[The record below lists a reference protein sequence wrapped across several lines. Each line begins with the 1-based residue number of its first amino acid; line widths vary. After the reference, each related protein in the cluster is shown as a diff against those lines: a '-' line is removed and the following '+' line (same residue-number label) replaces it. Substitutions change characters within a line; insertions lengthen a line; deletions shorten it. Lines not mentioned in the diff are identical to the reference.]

1 MSFAA
6 TAIARHDAV
15 RSLKSSRFQV
25 CCLAASVPALT
36 TKVSFSDSPYL
47 VRTFAIMAC
56 QQYLVSQAV
65 RDVGKHIERGRETL
79 AWVAFELVVQRHRR
93 RAHRIMQ

>member
-25 CCLAASVPALT
+25 CCLAASVPDLT
-36 TKVSFSDSPYL
+36 TKVSFSASPYL
-47 VRTFAIMAC
+47 VRQFAMSASTSN
-56 QQYLVSQAV
+56 LGV
-65 RDVGKHIERGRETL
+65 RLSRGLLLSLLFRGIGGGRTG
-79 AWVAFELVVQRHRR
+79 
-93 RAHRIMQ
+93 